1 MIYSVRMTAK
11 ARDDIKRLYAYLLQR
26 DEQAA
31 ARAYAAIEKGMVMLE
46 TFPFSCRRASGE
58 DSLLRELIV
67 PFGSA
72 GYVLLFKIEDSQTVT
87 ISAIRHQREED
98 YH

>member
-1 MIYSVRMTAK
+1 MTYQVRVTAR
-11 ARDDIKRLYAYLLQR
+11 ARDDIKRLYAYMLER

-31 ARAYAAIEKGMVMLE
+31 ARAYEALEKAMTMLND
-46 TFPFSCRRASGE
+46 FPFSCRRAPGE
-58 DSLLRELIV
+58 DALLRELIV

-87 ISAIRHQREED
+87 IAAIRHQREDD

>member
-1 MIYSVRMTAK
+1 MT
-11 ARDDIKRLYAYLLQR
+11 
-26 DEQAA
+26 
-31 ARAYAAIEKGMVMLE
+31 MLKD
-46 TFPFSCRRASGE
+46 FPFSCRRASSE
-58 DSLLRELIV
+58 DALLRELLV

-87 ISAIRHQREED
+87 VAAIRHHRQDD

>member
-1 MIYSVRMTAK
+1 MTYAVRTTAK
-11 ARDDIKRLYAYLLQR
+11 AREDIKRLYAYLLQR

-31 ARAYAAIEKGMVMLE
+31 VRAYAAIEKAMVMLE
-46 TFPFSCRRASGE
+46 TFPFSCRRASGG
-58 DSLLRELIV
+58 DSLLRELVV
-67 PFGSA
+67 PFGAA

-87 ISAIRHQREED
+87 VAAIRHQREED